1 MCGIAG
7 VFHYRGTGTVT
18 DAHVTAMRDTLVH
31 RGPDDA
37 GTFISP
43 DRTVG
48 LGSRRLKII
57 DLSPTGHMP
66 MTDASGRFTVTYNG
80 EVYNFKELRTELE
93 ARGHRFR
100 STGDTEVILE
110 AYREYGP
117 ECVKRFNGMFAF
129 ALWDEKERTL
139 FCARDHVGVKP
150 FYYALQNGAFFFA
163 SEIQAIL
170 AHPDF
175 KKEFNE
181 EGASLYL
188 TFSSTPAPHTLFRDV
203 KKLPPAHRLTLT
215 TGGEPSIEEY
225 WSPLVSGANLA
236 GSGEEYFRDE
246 IRRLLRDSIRS
257 QMVSDVP
264 FGCFLSGG
272 IDSSTNATLMSEA
285 LGTPVETFSVGSKGF
300 GQYNE
305 FEYSRRTART
315 IGARTHETLIDEAS
329 AIEFLERF
337 PALMDDPVGDQACLP
352 LYYLARLARE
362 NGVIVVQVGEGS
374 DELFAGY
381 ETYRSAQRLY
391 TSLWRFL
398 ERLPAPV
405 RRLPYAVSSLSQSPR
420 LDFAKEYL
428 YRLAE
433 GEEPFW
439 GLAFAFGGHHLRSL
453 LTPAAHTRLGAVPAA
468 AIINN
473 LYAAVDAADSHADF
487 LKRITYIE
495 LKQRL
500 GEFLLMRADKMIMAH
515 SVEGRVPFL
524 DRRLVE
530 LSFHIPTALKFKN
543 GEPKYILKRAVEGII
558 PDDVIRRKKQGFGTP
573 ISEWLRK
580 GSPIAERLAD
590 TVRHSRLRERG
601 LMNYDYIERL
611 IAAHAR
617 GAANHSFRIWNLVTL
632 SRWYDHWF
640 A

>member
-1 MCGIAG
+1 
-7 VFHYRGTGTVT
+7 
-18 DAHVTAMRDTLVH
+18 MRDTLIH

-37 GTFISP
+37 GTFLSS

-57 DLSPTGHMP
+57 DLSPAGHMP
-66 MTDASGRFTVTYNG
+66 MTDASGRFSMTYNG
-80 EVYNFKELRTELE
+80 EVYNFKELRAELE
-93 ARGHRFR
+93 AKGHRFR

-129 ALWDEKERTL
+129 AIWDEKEQRL

-150 FYYALQNGAFFFA
+150 FYYALQNGTFFFA

-175 KKEFNE
+175 KKELNE
-181 EGASLYL
+181 EGVGLYL

-203 KKLPPAHRLTLT
+203 KKLPPAHSLTVDGNGALVLR
-215 TGGEPSIEEY
+215 EY
-225 WSPLVSGANLA
+225 WNPLSVPGNT
-236 GSGEEYFRDE
+236 GDETFFRDE

-272 IDSSTNATLMSEA
+272 IDSSTNAALMSEA

-305 FEYSRRTART
+305 FEYSRRMASV
-315 IGARTHETLIDEAS
+315 IGARTHETLIDESS
-329 AIEFLERF
+329 ALDFLERF
-337 PALMDDPVGDQACLP
+337 PSLMDDPVGDQACLP

-381 ETYRSAQRLY
+381 ETYRSANRLY
-391 TSLWRFL
+391 TSLWRHL
-398 ERLPAPV
+398 AKLPAPL
-405 RRLPYAVSSLSQSPR
+405 RRFPYAATSLSQSPR
-420 LDFAKEYL
+420 LDFMKEYL

-439 GLAFAFGGHHLRSL
+439 GLAFAFGGHHLKSL
-453 LTPAAHTRLGAVPAA
+453 LTPAAHERLGAVPAT
-468 AIINN
+468 AIIKN

-530 LSFHIPTALKFKN
+530 LSFRIPTALKFKN
-543 GEPKYILKRAVEGII
+543 SEPKYILKRAVEGII
-558 PDDVIRRKKQGFGTP
+558 PDDIIRRKKQGFGTP

-580 GSPIAERLAD
+580 GSPVAERLAD

-601 LMNYDYIERL
+601 LMDYDYVERI
-611 IAAHAR
+611 IAAHAK
-617 GAANHSFRIWNLVTL
+617 GLANHSFRIWNLVTL